1 MSARRTSPW
10 PRLRAPVLIL
20 VGGAAVLAIDGARYG
35 WVGVAYFAPIVIA
48 LAVGY
53 YVWAGR
59 DSDTAAVIRRQT
71 DERQATIRM
80 QVQALVGRALA
91 VAVAIAY
98 LVAVATKTRLWP
110 YAVLLAVLAVS
121 FVAGW
126 LIYGEHG
133 GGRGEG
139 EDAHRRGSVL
149 RRQRW

>member
-1 MSARRTSPW
+1 MSARRTSLW

-20 VGGAAVLAIDGARYG
+20 VGGAAVLAGDGARYG
-35 WVGVAYFAPIVIA
+35 WSGVGYFAPIVIA

-71 DERQATIRM
+71 DERQATIRL

-98 LVAVATKTRLWP
+98 LVAVATKTTLWP

-121 FVAGW
+121 FLAGW

-133 GGRGEG
+133 GGRGEDN
-139 EDAHRRGSVL
+139 DADRGGSV
-149 RRQRW
+149 